1 MFLLSI
7 KKMRK
12 ITMGEVIPEM
22 PYCCQVVLFDGVFF
36 RRKAEIIYQK
46 LSYNAHSFR
55 EELFQDK
62 NANNKDN

>member
-1 MFLLSI
+1 
-7 KKMRK
+7 
-12 ITMGEVIPEM
+12 MGEVIPEM
-22 PYCCQVVLFDGVFF
+22 PYCCQVILFDGNFF

-46 LSYNAHSFR
+46 LSYNAHSLR